1 MRCGRLT
8 SVACWLGPSVFA
20 HQTLGT
26 SASEEVSLQ
35 NVTPSTLDTSFMG
48 IANLKIHAAGND
60 LVLTR

>member
-1 MRCGRLT
+1 M
-8 SVACWLGPSVFA
+8 FA

-48 IANLKIHAAGND
+48 IANLKIDAAGND